1 MAMQFDMIKNI
12 AFTFVMALL
21 LVSCSKKE
29 QEESISDEFLLTSG
43 YKVISLSNGATIT
56 GNVKLDSSDT
66 YLSRLAIQRDQEVC
80 GESHP
85 NPSGPGNLGGVKGCI
100 VWLEGVKQ
108 GKDFSYDPNPKVDQL
123 GCEFIPH
130 TIIMR
135 KGSSLIVHNSDD
147 ALHNFHVYNEDVS
160 LANEAQPEGAPPREI
175 TSLTKP
181 GIYKAICDVHPWMR
195 GYICVAEHPYYALTD
210 SSGGFSFSNVPPG
223 TYTLKLWRDNWHVD
237 ELKNE
242 NGKITSYKF
251 QPDYKKEQQVLIEA
265 SKDSTVAFTLP

>member
-1 MAMQFDMIKNI
+1 MKLLVFKYIVL
-12 AFTFVMALL
+12 AFTISLAVL
-21 LVSCSKKE
+21 SCSKKE
-29 QEESISDEFLLTSG
+29 PEESINDDFQLTSG
-43 YKVISLSNGATIT
+43 YKIVSLSNGGVLSGKVSI
-56 GNVKLDSSDT
+56 DSTDT

-80 GESHP
+80 GISHP
-85 NPSGPGNLGGVKGCI
+85 NPSGPGALGGVKGCI

-108 GKDFSYDPNPKVDQL
+108 GKDFSYDANPKMDQL
-123 GCEFIPH
+123 GCEFLPH
-130 TIIMR
+130 AVIMR
-135 KGSSLIVHNSDD
+135 QGSSLIVHNSDD

-195 GYICVAEHPYYALTD
+195 GFICVAEHPYYAMTD

-237 ELKNE
+237 QIKNE

-251 QPDYKKEQQVLIEA
+251 QPDYKKEQQVTIES
-265 SKDSTVAFTLP
+265 SKESKVVFTLP